1 MLKGFFDESNRNPSE
16 VQFIMAGWIATV
28 EEWENFSEAWQEC
41 LSRSPKVEFFKSSN
55 AKCDVKRLPLARL
68 IAGHQ
73 MRGYVFTAKHDLLAS
88 KPKELSLLRGI
99 VGMRI
104 YDWAFIK
111 TISTVVTDFLDR
123 AGPSDKIDFIF
134 DECKELGACI
144 DSYSEEK
151 KKWPPSMQHV
161 AGIIG
166 PGNDEELAG
175 IQAADLL
182 AGEHSDYLRT
192 TIRSSA
198 YTELAKTHILES
210 AASPPLVLETFLQYA
225 KDVQARAESVHGM
238 IKILKQHG
246 VNLDDFKD
254 K

>member
-16 VQFIMAGWIATV
+16 VQFIMAGWIATI

-41 LSRSPKVEFFKSSN
+41 LSQSPKVEFFKSSD
-55 AKCDVKRLPLARL
+55 AKCDAKRLSLARL
-68 IAGHQ
+68 IADHR
-73 MRGYVFTAKHDLLAS
+73 MRGYVFTAKRELLAT
-88 KPKELSLLRGI
+88 KPKQFSLLKGR

-111 TISTVVTDFLDR
+111 TITAVVIDFLER
-123 AGPSDKIDFIF
+123 GEREKIDFVF

-144 DSYSEEK
+144 DSYEEQRK
-151 KKWPPSMQHV
+151 QWPPSMQHV
-161 AGIIG
+161 AAVIG
-166 PGNDEELAG
+166 PGNDEDLVG
-175 IQAADLL
+175 LQAADLL

-192 TIRSSA
+192 ATRSAA
-198 YTELAKTHILES
+198 YAELTKTPILVS
-210 AASPPLVLETFLQYA
+210 AASPPLQLEMFLQYA
-225 KDVQARAESVHGM
+225 KDVQARAELVHGM
-238 IKILKQHG
+238 IKILKQNG